1 MTANRPCLRAGL
13 YTQIHT
19 HTKMDWNTIITSLLG
34 GLLTGGGLAGVV
46 YFKENKRNKQ
56 LQNDILASTQ
66 WKELFE
72 KEEAKN
78 EKLNAKLDASYKE
91 NSLLRDKNNDLSTQ
105 NAVLKILKCEIIA
118 CEKREPPIKNA
129 NKLKQ

>member
-1 MTANRPCLRAGL
+1 MAANRPCLRVGL

-19 HTKMDWNTIITSLLG
+19 HTKMDWNTIITSLLSG
-34 GLLTGGGLAGVV
+34 FLTGGSLAGVV

-56 LQNDILASTQ
+56 LQNDVLASSQ

-78 EKLNAKLDASYKE
+78 EKLNTKLDALYKE
-91 NSLLRDKNNDLSTQ
+91 NSLLRDKNNDLSSQ
-105 NAVLKILKCEIIA
+105 NAVLKIHKCEIIG
-118 CEKREPPIKNA
+118 CDNRKPPRGY
-129 NKLKQ
+129 